1 MEIIDPDKDLWIE
14 SLTALFECA
23 TEGIIITNSEGL
35 IIKANPSAE
44 NLFGYEKNALTGNL
58 VEELIP
64 QRFAHNH
71 KEHRHNFTN
80 NPRPRAMGKN
90 MCLVAKRKD
99 GTEFPVEISLTQYK
113 KDEKPYVISFIIDI
127 TERKQYEEYIQQL
140 NQELE
145 KKVIER
151 TQVLEKALVELENSK
166 EQLIEAL
173 KKEKMLNEMKS
184 RFITMASHEFRT
196 PLSTISSSMSL
207 IEKYKALNDDEKHHK
222 HVQRVRSTVTD
233 MTLLLGDFLAA
244 EKLND
249 GLIKIDKSEFSLKE
263 LTNEVIEEMNNL
275 LQPGQK
281 ILHHH
286 KGKDLVLLDKQV
298 LRNALMNLISN
309 AIKFSGENKEIE
321 VDISVTES
329 EAVIKVKDEG
339 IGIPEEEIP
348 FLFQRFFRAKNATN
362 FPGIGLGLSTI
373 AKYIELMNGKIDLT
387 SELNKGT
394 TFKISIP
401 A

>member
-1 MEIIDPDKDLWIE
+1 MIDPDKDLWIE

-23 TEGIIITNSEGL
+23 TEGIIITDSEGF

-44 NLFGYEKNALTGNL
+44 NLFGYEKNSLPGNL

-64 QRFAHNH
+64 SRFTQNH
-71 KEHRHNFTN
+71 KEHRQNFTD

-113 KDEKPYVISFIIDI
+113 KDDKPYVISFIIDI
-127 TERKQYEEYIQQL
+127 TERKQYEEYIQKL

-145 KKVIER
+145 KKVEER
-151 TQVLEKALVELENSK
+151 TQVLQQALVELENSK

-173 KKEKMLNEMKS
+173 KKEKMLNDMKS

-207 IEKYKALNDDEKHHK
+207 IEKYKMMNDDEKHHK

-249 GLIKIDKSEFSLKE
+249 GLIKIEKSEFSLKE

-275 LQPGQK
+275 LQPGQQ
-281 ILHHH
+281 IIYNHN
-286 KGKDLVLLDKQV
+286 GNDNVIMDKQV
-298 LRNALMNLISN
+298 VRNALMNLISN
-309 AIKFSGENKEIE
+309 AIKFSGEHKKIE
-321 VDISVTES
+321 VDVSVTARET
-329 EAVIKVKDEG
+329 VIKVSDDG
-339 IGIPEEEIP
+339 IGIPEEEKP

-373 AKYIELMNGKIDLT
+373 AKYIELMNGKIDLI

-394 TFKISIP
+394 TFIITIP
-401 A
+401 S